1 MILGRIADI
10 YVVGDYSIFTQHWNE
25 PSGGIHG
32 YLSRFLQSGD
42 ATFQHIAIWT
52 LLQLI
57 ESEDKGLIGL
67 VGKSDDIGGL
77 IMGIAERVPETDGE
91 FDEDQGEV
99 VTLAQR
105 CLELLGQGM
114 SKAHIEA

>member
-1 MILGRIADI
+1 MCA
-10 YVVGDYSIFTQHWNE
+10 VGDYSIFTQHWNE

-77 IMGIAERVPETDGE
+77 ITGIAERVPETDGE